1 MSTEDVVRS
10 VTRKLVYNIDFK
22 DEDFYNAVKSVFSVD
37 IPDVVIASFLTALTA
52 AGTTK
57 REIKIVRDV
66 LKQESVSV
74 FTDTSTS
81 LIDNCGTGGDLI
93 DTFNISTAAAIVAA
107 SAGCKVAKHGN
118 RSASGLCGSADFFE
132 RIGFNLDSSV
142 ENVLRCLRKTGMSF
156 FYAPKFHPTLRRISS
171 IRKQIGFKTVL
182 NFVGP
187 LCNPCTDITGQV
199 IGVSDLGLLGPI
211 SEVMFDSEINHII
224 LVHSDDGLDE
234 LSNTSEST
242 VIDIKKSGSRQ
253 YRFSPKS
260 VNIHLATLRDIQA
273 SSMEDSVKYT
283 MQVIYGVA
291 SSAKEDIVILNSSL
305 ALMVG
310 DKVDTI
316 EEGIEMAR
324 SAVRSGA
331 PKAKLRELVDLCG
344 NKDKLE
350 QLEKVYNLN
359 D

>member
-10 VTRKLVYNIDFK
+10 VTRKLVYKIDLK

-57 REIKIVRDV
+57 REIKIIRDV

-107 SAGCKVAKHGN
+107 SAECKVAKHGN

-142 ENVLRCLRKTGMSF
+142 ENVLRCLRKTGLSF
-156 FYAPKFHPTLRRISS
+156 FYAPKFHPALRRISS
-171 IRKQIGFKTVL
+171 IRKQLGFKTVL

-273 SSMEDSVKYT
+273 SSMEHSVKYT

>member
-10 VTRKLVYNIDFK
+10 VTRKLVYKIDLK

-37 IPDVVIASFLTALTA
+37 MPDAVIASFLTALTA

-57 REIKIVRDV
+57 REIKIIRDV

-107 SAGCKVAKHGN
+107 SAECKVAKHGN

-156 FYAPKFHPTLRRISS
+156 FYAPKFHPALRRISS

-199 IGVSDLGLLGPI
+199 IGVSDLGLLRPI
-211 SEVMFDSEINHII
+211 SEVMFDSEINHIM

-253 YRFSPKS
+253 YHFSPKS

-324 SAVRSGA
+324 IAVRSGA
-331 PKAKLRELVDLCG
+331 SKAKLRELVDLCG

>member
-10 VTRKLVYNIDFK
+10 VTRKLVYKVDLK

-37 IPDVVIASFLTALTA
+37 MSDAVIASFLTALTA

-57 REIKIVRDV
+57 REIKIIRDV

-93 DTFNISTAAAIVAA
+93 NTFNISTAAAIVAA
-107 SAGCKVAKHGN
+107 SAECKVAKHGN

-142 ENVLRCLRKTGMSF
+142 ENVVSCLRKTGMSF
-156 FYAPKFHPTLRRISS
+156 FYAPKFHPALRRISS
-171 IRKQIGFKTVL
+171 IRKQIGFKTVF
-182 NFVGP
+182 NFAGP
-187 LCNPCTDITGQV
+187 LCNPCTDLTGQV

-211 SEVMFDSEINHII
+211 SAVMFDSEINHTI

-234 LSNTSEST
+234 LSNTSESII
-242 VIDIKKSGSRQ
+242 IDIKKSGCRQ

-260 VNIHLATLRDIQA
+260 VNIQLVTPRDIQA
-273 SSMEDSVKYT
+273 SSIEDSVKYT

-324 SAVRSGA
+324 SAIRSGA

-350 QLEKVYNLN
+350 QLEKIYNLN

>member
-10 VTRKLVYNIDFK
+10 VTRKLVYKIDLK
-22 DEDFYNAVKSVFSVD
+22 DEDIYNAVKSVFSVD
-37 IPDVVIASFLTALTA
+37 MPDTVVASFLTALTA

-57 REIKIVRDV
+57 REIKIIRDV

-107 SAGCKVAKHGN
+107 SAECKVAKHGN

-142 ENVLRCLRKTGMSF
+142 ENVLWCLRKTGMSF
-156 FYAPKFHPTLRRISS
+156 FYAPKFHPALRRISS

-187 LCNPCTDITGQV
+187 LCNPCTDMTGQV

-242 VIDIKKSGSRQ
+242 VIDIKKSGCRQ

>member
-10 VTRKLVYNIDFK
+10 VTRKLVYKIDLK

-37 IPDVVIASFLTALTA
+37 MPDAVVASFLTALTA

-57 REIKIVRDV
+57 REIKIIRDV

-93 DTFNISTAAAIVAA
+93 DTFNISTVLAIVAA
-107 SAGCKVAKHGN
+107 SAECKVAKHGN

-142 ENVLRCLRKTGMSF
+142 ENVLWCLRKTGMSF
-156 FYAPKFHPTLRRISS
+156 FYAPKFHPALRRISS

-242 VIDIKKSGSRQ
+242 VIDIKKSGYRQ

-331 PKAKLRELVDLCG
+331 PRAKLREMVDLCG

>member
-10 VTRKLVYNIDFK
+10 VTRKLVYKIDLK
-22 DEDFYNAVKSVFSVD
+22 DEDFYDAVKSVFSVD
-37 IPDVVIASFLTALTA
+37 MPDAVIASFLTALTA

-57 REIKIVRDV
+57 REIKIIRDV

-107 SAGCKVAKHGN
+107 SAECKVAKHGN

-211 SEVMFDSEINHII
+211 SEVMFDSEINRII

-242 VIDIKKSGSRQ
+242 VIDIKKSGCRQ
-253 YRFSPKS
+253 FRFSPKS

-350 QLEKVYNLN
+350 HLEKVYNLN

>member
-10 VTRKLVYNIDFK
+10 VTRKLVYKIDLK

-37 IPDVVIASFLTALTA
+37 MSDAVIASFLTALTA

-57 REIKIVRDV
+57 REIKIIRDV

-107 SAGCKVAKHGN
+107 SAECKVAKHGN

-156 FYAPKFHPTLRRISS
+156 FYAPKFHPALRRISS

-242 VIDIKKSGSRQ
+242 VIDIKKSGCRQ

-283 MQVIYGVA
+283 MQVIYGIA

>member
-10 VTRKLVYNIDFK
+10 VTRKLVYKIDLK

-37 IPDVVIASFLTALTA
+37 MPDAVVASFLTALTA

-57 REIKIVRDV
+57 REIKIIRDV

-74 FTDTSTS
+74 FTDTSNS
-81 LIDNCGTGGDLI
+81 LIDNCGTGGDMI
-93 DTFNISTAAAIVAA
+93 DTFNISTAAAIVAS
-107 SAGCKVAKHGN
+107 SAECKVAKHGN

-142 ENVLRCLRKTGMSF
+142 ENVLWCLRKTGMSF
-156 FYAPKFHPTLRRISS
+156 FYAPKFHPALRRISS

-242 VIDIKKSGSRQ
+242 VIDIKKSGYRQ

>member
-1 MSTEDVVRS
+1 M
-10 VTRKLVYNIDFK
+10 
-22 DEDFYNAVKSVFSVD
+22 
-37 IPDVVIASFLTALTA
+37 
-52 AGTTK
+52 
-57 REIKIVRDV
+57 
-66 LKQESVSV
+66 
-74 FTDTSTS
+74 
-81 LIDNCGTGGDLI
+81 I

-156 FYAPKFHPTLRRISS
+156 FYAPKFHPALRRISS

-199 IGVSDLGLLGPI
+199 IGVSDLGLLRPI
-211 SEVMFDSEINHII
+211 SEVMFDSEINHIM

-324 SAVRSGA
+324 IAVRSGA
-331 PKAKLRELVDLCG
+331 SKAKLRELVDLCG
-344 NKDKLE
+344 NKEKLE
-350 QLEKVYNLN
+350 RLEKVYNLN

>member
-1 MSTEDVVRS
+1 MSSEDVVRS
-10 VTRKLVYNIDFK
+10 VTSKLVYKIDLK
-22 DEDFYNAVKSVFSVD
+22 DEEFYKAVNSVFTVD
-37 IPDVVIASFLTALTA
+37 MPDAVIASFLTALTT
-52 AGTTK
+52 AGITK
-57 REIKIVRDV
+57 RELKIIRKV
-66 LKQESVSV
+66 LRQESVSV
-74 FTDTSTS
+74 FADTSTPI
-81 LIDNCGTGGDLI
+81 IDNCGTGGDMI
-93 DTFNISTAAAIVAA
+93 NTFNISTASAIVTA
-107 SAGCKVAKHGN
+107 SAECSVAKHGN

-142 ENVLRCLRKTGMSF
+142 DDVVNCLRKTGLSF
-156 FYAPKFHPTLRRISS
+156 FYAPKFHPALGRVSS
-171 IRKQIGFKTVL
+171 IRKQMGFKTVL

-199 IGVSDLGLLGPI
+199 IGVSDIGLLGPL
-211 SEVMFDSEINHII
+211 SAVMFDSEVDHII

-242 VIDIKKSGSRQ
+242 IIDVKKSGCRE

-260 VNIHLATLRDIQA
+260 VNIQLATPRDIQA
-273 SSMEDSVKYT
+273 TSMDDSVKYT
-283 MQVIYGVA
+283 MQVINGVA
-291 SSAKEDIVILNSSL
+291 GSAKEDIVILNSSL

-316 EEGIEMAR
+316 KEGIEMAR

-331 PKAKLRELVDLCG
+331 AKAKIRELIDLCG
-344 NKDKLE
+344 NRDKLE
-350 QLEKVYNLN
+350 HLEKIYDLT

>member
-1 MSTEDVVRS
+1 MSSKDVVRN
-10 VTRKLVYNIDFK
+10 VTRKLVHKIDLK
-22 DEDFYNAVKSVFSVD
+22 DDELYSAVKSVFSVD
-37 IPDVVIASFLTALTA
+37 MPDAVIASFLTALTA
-52 AGTTK
+52 ARTTK
-57 REIKIVRDV
+57 REIKIIRDV

-74 FTDTSTS
+74 FADTSTP
-81 LIDNCGTGGDLI
+81 LIDNCGTGGDMI
-93 DTFNISTAAAIVAA
+93 DTFNISTAAAIIAA
-107 SAGCKVAKHGN
+107 SAECKVAKHGN

-132 RIGFNLDSSV
+132 SIGFNLDSSV
-142 ENVLRCLRKTGMSF
+142 ENVISCLRKSGMSF
-156 FYAPKFHPTLRRISS
+156 FYAPKFHPALRRISS

-182 NFVGP
+182 NFIGP

-242 VIDIKKSGSRQ
+242 IIDIKKSGRRQ
-253 YRFSPKS
+253 YRFNPKL
-260 VNIHLATLRDIQA
+260 VNIQLATPRDIQA

-331 PKAKLRELVDLCG
+331 PKAKLRELVNLCG
-344 NKDKLE
+344 DKDKLE
-350 QLEKVYNLN
+350 QLEKIHNLN

>member
-1 MSTEDVVRS
+1 MSSEDVVRS
-10 VTRKLVYNIDFK
+10 VTRKLVYKIDVK
-22 DEDFYNAVKSVFSVD
+22 DEELYNTVKTVFSVD
-37 IPDVVIASFLTALTA
+37 MPDAVIASFLTALTA
-52 AGTTK
+52 AGNTK
-57 REIKIVRDV
+57 RELKIIRDV

-93 DTFNISTAAAIVAA
+93 DTFNISTAAAIVTA
-107 SAGCKVAKHGN
+107 SAECKVAKHGN

-273 SSMEDSVKYT
+273 SSMEHSVKYT

-324 SAVRSGA
+324 IAVRSGA

-344 NKDKLE
+344 NKEKLE

>member
-37 IPDVVIASFLTALTA
+37 MSDAVIASFLTALTA

-57 REIKIVRDV
+57 REIKIIRDV

-93 DTFNISTAAAIVAA
+93 NTFNISTAAAIVAA
-107 SAGCKVAKHGN
+107 SAECKVAKHGN

-142 ENVLRCLRKTGMSF
+142 ENVLRCLRKTGLSF
-156 FYAPKFHPTLRRISS
+156 FYAPKFHPALRRISS
-171 IRKQIGFKTVL
+171 IRKQLGFKTVL

-324 SAVRSGA
+324 IAVRSGA
-331 PKAKLRELVDLCG
+331 SKAKLRELVDLCG
-344 NKDKLE
+344 NKEKLE

>member
-1 MSTEDVVRS
+1 M
-10 VTRKLVYNIDFK
+10 
-22 DEDFYNAVKSVFSVD
+22 
-37 IPDVVIASFLTALTA
+37 
-52 AGTTK
+52 
-57 REIKIVRDV
+57 
-66 LKQESVSV
+66 
-74 FTDTSTS
+74 
-81 LIDNCGTGGDLI
+81 
-93 DTFNISTAAAIVAA
+93 AA
-107 SAGCKVAKHGN
+107 SAECKVAKHGN

-156 FYAPKFHPTLRRISS
+156 FYAPKFHPALRRISS

-242 VIDIKKSGSRQ
+242 VIDIKKSGCRQ

-260 VNIHLATLRDIQA
+260 VNIHLATPRDIQA

>member
-1 MSTEDVVRS
+1 M
-10 VTRKLVYNIDFK
+10 
-22 DEDFYNAVKSVFSVD
+22 
-37 IPDVVIASFLTALTA
+37 
-52 AGTTK
+52 
-57 REIKIVRDV
+57 
-66 LKQESVSV
+66 
-74 FTDTSTS
+74 
-81 LIDNCGTGGDLI
+81 
-93 DTFNISTAAAIVAA
+93 AA
-107 SAGCKVAKHGN
+107 SAECKVAKHGN

-142 ENVLRCLRKTGMSF
+142 ENVLSCLRKTGMSF
-156 FYAPKFHPTLRRISS
+156 FYAPKFHPALRRISS

-242 VIDIKKSGSRQ
+242 VIDIKKSGCRQ

-260 VNIHLATLRDIQA
+260 VNIQLATPRDIQA

-350 QLEKVYNLN
+350 QLEKIYNLN

>member
-10 VTRKLVYNIDFK
+10 VTRKLVYKIDLK

-37 IPDVVIASFLTALTA
+37 MSDAVIASFLTALTA

-57 REIKIVRDV
+57 REIKIIRDV
-66 LKQESVSV
+66 LKEESISV

-93 DTFNISTAAAIVAA
+93 NTFNISTAAAIVAA
-107 SAGCKVAKHGN
+107 SAECKVAKHGN

-156 FYAPKFHPTLRRISS
+156 FYAPKFHPALRRISS

-242 VIDIKKSGSRQ
+242 VIDIKKSGCRQ
-253 YRFSPKS
+253 YRFTPKS
-260 VNIHLATLRDIQA
+260 VNIRLATPRDIQA

-283 MQVIYGVA
+283 MQVIYGIA

>member
-10 VTRKLVYNIDFK
+10 VTRKLVYKIDLK

-37 IPDVVIASFLTALTA
+37 MPEAVIASFLTALTA

-57 REIKIVRDV
+57 REIKIIRDV

-74 FTDTSTS
+74 FTNTSTS

-224 LVHSDDGLDE
+224 LVHSCDGLDE

-242 VIDIKKSGSRQ
+242 VIDIKKSGCRQ

-273 SSMEDSVKYT
+273 STMEDSVKYT

-291 SSAKEDIVILNSSL
+291 SRAKEDIVILNSSL

-331 PKAKLRELVDLCG
+331 SKAKLRELVDLCG

>member
-1 MSTEDVVRS
+1 MSPEDVVRS
-10 VTRKLVYNIDFK
+10 VTSKLVYKIDLK

-37 IPDVVIASFLTALTA
+37 MPDAVIASFLTALTA

-57 REIKIVRDV
+57 REIKIIRDV

-107 SAGCKVAKHGN
+107 SAECKVAKHGN

-142 ENVLRCLRKTGMSF
+142 ENVLWCLRKTGMSF
-156 FYAPKFHPTLRRISS
+156 FYAPKFHPALRRISS

-242 VIDIKKSGSRQ
+242 VIDIKKSGCRQ
-253 YRFSPKS
+253 FRFSPKS

-350 QLEKVYNLN
+350 HLEKVYNLN

>member
-10 VTRKLVYNIDFK
+10 VTRKLVYKIDLK

-37 IPDVVIASFLTALTA
+37 MPDAVVASFLTALTA

-57 REIKIVRDV
+57 REIKIIRDV

-93 DTFNISTAAAIVAA
+93 DTFNISTAAAIVTA
-107 SAGCKVAKHGN
+107 SAECKVAKHGN

-142 ENVLRCLRKTGMSF
+142 ENVLWCLRKTGMSF
-156 FYAPKFHPTLRRISS
+156 FYAPKFHPALRRISS

-242 VIDIKKSGSRQ
+242 VIDIKKSGCRQ

-350 QLEKVYNLN
+350 HLEKVYNLN

>member
-10 VTRKLVYNIDFK
+10 VTRKLVYKIDLK

-37 IPDVVIASFLTALTA
+37 MPDAVVASFLTALTA

-57 REIKIVRDV
+57 REIKIIRDV

-107 SAGCKVAKHGN
+107 SAECKVAKHGN
-118 RSASGLCGSADFFE
+118 KSASGLCGSADFFE

-142 ENVLRCLRKTGMSF
+142 ENVLWCLRKTGMSF
-156 FYAPKFHPTLRRISS
+156 FYAPKFHPALRRISS

-242 VIDIKKSGSRQ
+242 VIDIKKSGCRQ

>member
-1 MSTEDVVRS
+1 MSPEDVVRS
-10 VTRKLVYNIDFK
+10 VTSKLVYKIDLK

-37 IPDVVIASFLTALTA
+37 MPDAVIASFLTALTA
-52 AGTTK
+52 AGTMK
-57 REIKIVRDV
+57 REIKIIRDV

-74 FTDTSTS
+74 FTDTSTP
-81 LIDNCGTGGDLI
+81 LIDNCGTGGDMI

-107 SAGCKVAKHGN
+107 SAECKVAKHGN

-142 ENVLRCLRKTGMSF
+142 ENVVSCLRKTGMSF
-156 FYAPKFHPTLRRISS
+156 FYAPKFHPALRRISS

-242 VIDIKKSGSRQ
+242 VIDIKKSGCRQ

-260 VNIHLATLRDIQA
+260 VNIQLATPRDIQA

-344 NKDKLE
+344 NIDKLE
-350 QLEKVYNLN
+350 QLEKIYNLN